1 MESTPRSKNGRTE
14 AQPKHLCTNES
25 KITTYLFDFSKTQV
39 APPTPTFRTSRTNSS
54 ASLQSMSSGSNV
66 STMTGGSGPG
76 PCIHRSHNQLD
87 ELKTLK
93 IDHNRMQSIVVSLT
107 EAPAQSFGGAN
118 IETSTGDASNTDDLS
133 RSPVK
138 VHLH

>member
-1 MESTPRSKNGRTE
+1 MLK
-14 AQPKHLCTNES
+14 
-25 KITTYLFDFSKTQV
+25 TTRLFDFSKTQV

-54 ASLQSMSSGSNV
+54 ASLQSMSSGSNL
-66 STMTGGSGPG
+66 STTTGGSGPA

-93 IDHNRMQSIVVSLT
+93 LDHNRMQSIVVSLT
-107 EAPAQSFGGAN
+107 EAPAQSPGGTN
-118 IETSTGDASNTDDLS
+118 IETSSINSTGDASSTDDLN

-138 VHLH
+138 VTKRKRKKKKKKKKTILQPC

>member
-1 MESTPRSKNGRTE
+1 
-14 AQPKHLCTNES
+14 
-25 KITTYLFDFSKTQV
+25 
-39 APPTPTFRTSRTNSS
+39 
-54 ASLQSMSSGSNV
+54 MSSGSNV
-66 STMTGGSGPG
+66 STMTGGSGPA

-107 EAPAQSFGGAN
+107 EAPAQSPGGAN
-118 IETSTGDASNTDDLS
+118 IETSTGDASSTDDLS